1 VSVVKLSTPIRG
13 AELEGLSIGDIVYL
27 SGALITARDDVH
39 HRHLRQGVPLPV
51 DLAGLAIFHAGPI
64 MQKTD
69 AWKVVSIGPTTSMR
83 MEQAE
88 AEFIGATGLRLIVG
102 KGGMGAKTA
111 EACRKYGAVHTVF
124 PGGCAALAAAM
135 VEAVERVEW
144 LDLGMPEA
152 LWVMRVKDF
161 GPLIVSIDIRGNNLF
176 ENNKKAFA
184 EKKEKALAEIC
195 GTPAR
200 DGIPGSAAGGI
211 LHYMK

>member
-1 VSVVKLSTPIRG
+1 VVKLSTPIQR
-13 AELEGLSIGDIVYL
+13 ADLEGLCIGDIVYL
-27 SGALITARDDVH
+27 DGALVTARDDVH

-64 MQKTD
+64 MQKAD
-69 AWKVVSIGPTTSMR
+69 GWQVISIGPTTSMR
-83 MEQAE
+83 MEQLE
-88 AEFIGATGLRLIVG
+88 AEFIASTGVRLIVG

-111 EACRKYGAVHTVF
+111 DACRSYGTVHTVF
-124 PGGCAALAAAM
+124 PGGCAVLAAGR

-152 LWVMRVKDF
+152 LWIMRVRDF
-161 GPLIVSIDIRGNNLF
+161 GPLIVSIDVRGNNLF

-184 EKKEKALAEIC
+184 EKKEQALAEIC
-195 GTPAR
+195 G
-200 DGIPGSAAGGI
+200 IPDSTHGGI